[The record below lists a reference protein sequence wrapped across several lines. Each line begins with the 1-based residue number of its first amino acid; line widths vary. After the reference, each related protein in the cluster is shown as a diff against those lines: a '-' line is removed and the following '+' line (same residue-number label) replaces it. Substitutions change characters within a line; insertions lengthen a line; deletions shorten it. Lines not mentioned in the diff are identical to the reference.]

1 MFTVLMIEKGGPERR
16 LTFDKEE
23 LTIGRISGND
33 IILPKGN
40 ISKRHARIVVKEDKF
55 IVIDLKSTN
64 GTYVNKERI
73 AAPRVVTGD
82 DRIYIGDFVMQ
93 LVGAPPAGSSMR
105 PTSVP
110 PRAEAPVPP
119 AVPKIGKGPT
129 EKAPPAS
136 MLAEDSEAV
145 TRAIDIDELD
155 AEVEEVEII
164 PANEIEVEAEES
176 ADDGLEVE
184 FEVEEE
190 QPSDAVPVD
199 DIELEEEEAPT
210 TMAIGGGEAPIAPPP
225 VAPPAAPPAA
235 PVAPAATIASTEI
248 ADDEPEP
255 EPEAPPAPA
264 PRSDSV
270 RREVPAAEPRGAS
283 DDGDAR
289 FETYIGVLDE
299 LHRRVATS
307 VFADIDP
314 EQLDHLSD
322 RQWSDL
328 ETAVGAVV
336 STARAGGLVP
346 NFLDDATLTHDVLY
360 EFTGVGPVEYFL
372 DDDAV
377 TRIQVN
383 DFNQILVTADG
394 VTEAVWKSF
403 SSPAAL
409 SRIVDRLASTLGF
422 TAGNRPPML
431 VGELPDGT
439 GFQVVLP
446 PLAASGPVLSF
457 TKPSRRR
464 LTMKALLDS
473 GAITSDDADFLAAR
487 VQDGAN
493 VAVVGRSSADRAA
506 VLGAL
511 ALFASEEDRLVIVE
525 ARHTLSVPHRNVTR
539 LRLPILPDESAQLFR
554 VLPLLL
560 GDRLLVAPVTG
571 ADAAAVVDLAH
582 SGAEGVLAS
591 FYGRDAADGL
601 SRLSRQVIANHG
613 APNEALATGL
623 VQNAFAHVVFVQSM
637 SEGLRLTVEDT
648 GG

>member
-1 MFTVLMIEKGGPERR
+1 
-16 LTFDKEE
+16 
-23 LTIGRISGND
+23 
-33 IILPKGN
+33 
-40 ISKRHARIVVKEDKF
+40 
-55 IVIDLKSTN
+55 
-64 GTYVNKERI
+64 
-73 AAPRVVTGD
+73 GD

-105 PTSVP
+105 SSSAPH
-110 PRAEAPVPP
+110 RAEAPVPP

-136 MLAEDSEAV
+136 MLAEDSEAA

-155 AEVEEVEII
+155 AEVEEVEVI
-164 PANEIEVEAEES
+164 AASDIEVEPDES
-176 ADDGLEVE
+176 VDDGLEVE

-190 QPSDAVPVD
+190 QPEAAVSVD
-199 DIELEEEEAPT
+199 DVELEEEEAPT
-210 TMAIGGGEAPIAPPP
+210 TMAIAGGEAPAAPPSVPPP
-225 VAPPAAPPAA
+225 VSALPSAPPAPTPSAPPAPTPSA
-235 PVAPAATIASTEI
+235 PPAQPVAVAAAATVASTEI
-248 ADDEPEP
+248 ADEEPEP
-255 EPEAPPAPA
+255 EPAAPA

-270 RREVPAAEPRGAS
+270 RREVPAPEPRGAS

-394 VTEAVWKSF
+394 ATEAVWKSF

-446 PLAASGPVLSF
+446 PLAAAGPVLSF

-473 GAITSDDADFLAAR
+473 GAITSEDADFLAAR

-493 VAVVGRSSADRAA
+493 IAVVGRSPADRAS

-571 ADAAAVVDLAH
+571 ADAAALIELAH
-582 SGAEGVLAS
+582 SGAEGVLGS
-591 FYGRDAADGL
+591 FYGRDADDGL

-623 VQNAFAHVVFVQSM
+623 VQNAFAHVVFVQSTA
-637 SEGLRLTVEDT
+637 EGLRVTVEDT